1 MTRIESDKII
11 VNRPAQ
17 EVYAFLADLRNY
29 EQLMPSRVSEFHA
42 DEEEAHLKIDGMGK
56 VRMKKGS
63 CEENRRIVLE
73 PEGSIPF
80 TFTVHWE
87 LSDDGA
93 STALLAY
100 VDADLNMMMKM
111 LAQGPLKEFINTQAH
126 RLREVMESA

>member
-1 MTRIESDKII
+1 
-11 VNRPAQ
+11 
-17 EVYAFLADLRNY
+17 
-29 EQLMPSRVSEFHA
+29 
-42 DEEEAHLKIDGMGK
+42 
-56 VRMKKGS
+56 
-63 CEENRRIVLE
+63 
-73 PEGSIPF
+73 
-80 TFTVHWE
+80 VHWE